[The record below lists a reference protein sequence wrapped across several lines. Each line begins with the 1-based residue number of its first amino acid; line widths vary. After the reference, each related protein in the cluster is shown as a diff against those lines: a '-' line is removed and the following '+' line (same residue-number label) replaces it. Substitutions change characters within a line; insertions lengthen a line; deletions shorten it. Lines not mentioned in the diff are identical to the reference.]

1 MKSLSSKLA
10 VIGAITLIGITLGGC
25 NPGMSDQPAAAADP
39 KCDNTATLN
48 SCGSFMPQ
56 NNESLGK

>member
-1 MKSLSSKLA
+1 MKPLSSKLA
-10 VIGAITLIGITLGGC
+10 VGSAIVLIGVTLAGC
-25 NPGMSDQPAAAADP
+25 NPGMSDPPAAAADP
-39 KCDNTATLN
+39 KCDNTAPLN

>member
-1 MKSLSSKLA
+1 MKPLSSKLA
-10 VIGAITLIGITLGGC
+10 IIGAIALIGIALAGC
-25 NPGMSDQPAAAADP
+25 NPGMSDQPAAADP

>member
-1 MKSLSSKLA
+1 MKPPSSKLA
-10 VIGAITLIGITLGGC
+10 VIGTIVLIGVTLGGC
-25 NPGMSDQPAAAADP
+25 NPGMTDRPAAADA
-39 KCDNTATLN
+39 KCDNTAPLN

>member
-1 MKSLSSKLA
+1 MEPLSSKLA
-10 VIGAITLIGITLGGC
+10 VGSAIVLIGITLAGC
-25 NPGMSDQPAAAADP
+25 NPGLSDPPAAADP
-39 KCDNTATLN
+39 KCDNTAPLN

>member
-25 NPGMSDQPAAAADP
+25 NPGMTDQPAASAAT
-39 KCDNTATLN
+39 CDNTAPLN
-48 SCGSFMPQ
+48 ACGSFMPQ

>member
-1 MKSLSSKLA
+1 MKPLSSKLA
-10 VIGAITLIGITLGGC
+10 VIGTIVLIGVTLAGC
-25 NPGMSDQPAAAADP
+25 NPGMSDQPPAAADA
-39 KCDNTATLN
+39 KCDNTAPLN

>member
-1 MKSLSSKLA
+1 MNHILSKFAFAGIFA
-10 VIGAITLIGITLGGC
+10 VIGISLLGC
-25 NPGMSDQPAAAADP
+25 HPGMSDQSPTSDP
-39 KCDNTATLN
+39 RCDNTAPLN